1 MKKYLLYTSE
11 GYCEAPDGDSIEN
24 CQYLGRVEADN
35 EEEAI
40 DKFFNEEE
48 WPYEREYDPCM
59 VTAVQLADNERV

>member
-11 GYCEAPDGDSIEN
+11 GYCEDPCGDPVEN
-24 CQYLGRVEADN
+24 CQYLGRVEAN
-35 EEEAI
+35 SKEEAI

-48 WPYEREYDPCM
+48 WLRMRGYGRFC